1 MKRLMTTMIVALSL
15 VTCAY
20 ADQFKERAKE
30 IQKFYNQ
37 GLIAMKTG
45 KMDTAKASFRQVL
58 KLQPG
63 HGPAKYQLSRLDI
76 VGKNFKLQQRK
87 AKFKTT
93 KLKEIDFHGAT
104 LQEVVE
110 ALNVMSKEAT
120 DKKWSPNLII
130 QDPKGKMKGKEINLK
145 MSNIP
150 VAAVLQYVM
159 DMTGGIIQYDEHA
172 TVIRAK

>member
-1 MKRLMTTMIVALSL
+1 MKRLMTTIVVTLSL
-15 VTCAY
+15 VTSAY

-30 IQKFYNQ
+30 IQKLYNQ
-37 GLIAMKTG
+37 GIIAMKTG
-45 KMDTAKASFRQVL
+45 KMDTAKTSFSRVL

-63 HGPAKYQLSRLDI
+63 HGPAKYQLSRLAV
-76 VGKNFKLQQRK
+76 VGQDFKLQQRK

-93 KLKEIDFHGAT
+93 KLKEVDFHEAT
-104 LQEVVE
+104 LTEVIE

-130 QDPKGKMKGKEINLK
+130 QDPKGRLKGKEINLK
-145 MSNIP
+145 MSNVP

-159 DMTGGIIQYDEHA
+159 DMTGGIIQYDEYA
-172 TVIRAK
+172 TVIRSK